1 MATVTMPTDDFEY
14 DGAAE
19 IAQAWRD
26 GLKPDPLL
34 TVSQWADEH
43 RMLSSKA
50 SAEPGRW
57 RTSRTPYLREIMDA
71 LSPSSALERVVFMKG
86 AQVGAPLALDVPI
99 PTPTGW
105 TTMGEVAVGDEVFD
119 EHGQPCPVVGVSPV
133 LHDRPCFE
141 VVFSDHTRIVCD
153 GDHLWTVWDE
163 RHPRYIR
170 LRTLPTREIAA
181 TVKSRKGKTNRY
193 AIDLTRPLALPA
205 QDLPIHPY
213 LLGLWLGNGNR
224 NMNRI
229 CCHEDDAF
237 EIRQHLIDCNVHA
250 EVVRLPSTRGR
261 ATEIVIEPG
270 GGTKKCCPHTGRF
283 LPTSGGTRFMQ
294 AVHALGLFRNKFIP
308 VAYLRASAEQ
318 RMELLRGLMD
328 ADGSVTQR
336 GRCEAS
342 FVLPSLVVGLR
353 DLLFGLGLKPS
364 LYPAAAKVRAFNGI
378 ERSCLPSWRLSFTAY
393 ADWPVFKLQRKR
405 ARMMAR
411 DAGRPSETER
421 RRIVAVHPA
430 PSVPV
435 RCISV
440 QSPNHLFLAGWQMV
454 PTHNTES
461 GSNWLGYIV
470 HHAPGP
476 VMAVWPTV
484 DMAKRNSKQRI
495 DPLIEESPVLAEL
508 ISPSRSRDSG
518 NTILSKEFRGGVL
531 VMTGAN
537 SAVGLRSMPVRYL
550 FLDEVDG
557 YPRDVEGE
565 GDAISLAEART
576 RTFARRKIFIVST
589 PTIAGASAIEREY
602 EASDQRRY
610 FVPCP
615 HCGALQWLR
624 FERLRWPKGEP
635 RSAAYHCEAC
645 EAPIAEHHKTAMLEA
660 GRWQA
665 TALDYQ
671 GKTAGFHLS
680 SLYSPVGWRSW
691 ADIAS
696 AWEAAIAKESG
707 SAAAIKTFKNTE
719 LGETWVEEGE
729 SPDWQRLLERREDY
743 RVGTIPWGGLLLVAG
758 ADVQKDRIE
767 CSVWAWGR
775 QQQSW
780 LIEHRVLMGDT
791 SRDAVWKRLAEMSRE
806 TWSHAS
812 GVQFPLK
819 ALALDTGY
827 ATQEAYAF
835 VRGAKDARILP
846 VKGMRAGAMGG
857 AALVGIPTS
866 VDVSTGGKKLRRGMR
881 VYSVAVG
888 MAKME
893 LYNHLRLS
901 ATLDE
906 TTGELIYPPGYVH
919 LPKVDTEYLQ
929 QLCAEQL
936 VTRRN
941 RNGFPVREWH
951 KVRERNEALDIF
963 VYCRA
968 AASILGMDRF
978 EERHWRELERTLLG
992 DHQTGADPPEDSS
1005 QTRLSIHKATEI
1017 SNESG
1022 GFVVSEPVSSAAAN
1036 RAVTKRSSR
1045 TVLRSRWMTR

>member
-1 MATVTMPTDDFEY
+1 MAAQPEAWEY

-26 GLKPDPLL
+26 GIKPDPLL

-71 LSPSSALERVVFMKG
+71 LSPVSPLERIVFMKG
-86 AQVGAPLALDVPI
+86 AQVGA
-99 PTPTGW
+99 
-105 TTMGEVAVGDEVFD
+105 
-119 EHGQPCPVVGVSPV
+119 
-133 LHDRPCFE
+133 
-141 VVFSDHTRIVCD
+141 
-153 GDHLWTVWDE
+153 
-163 RHPRYIR
+163 
-170 LRTLPTREIAA
+170 
-181 TVKSRKGKTNRY
+181 
-193 AIDLTRPLALPA
+193 
-205 QDLPIHPY
+205 
-213 LLGLWLGNGNR
+213 
-224 NMNRI
+224 
-229 CCHEDDAF
+229 
-237 EIRQHLIDCNVHA
+237 
-250 EVVRLPSTRGR
+250 
-261 ATEIVIEPG
+261 
-270 GGTKKCCPHTGRF
+270 
-283 LPTSGGTRFMQ
+283 
-294 AVHALGLFRNKFIP
+294 
-308 VAYLRASAEQ
+308 
-318 RMELLRGLMD
+318 
-328 ADGSVTQR
+328 
-336 GRCEAS
+336 
-342 FVLPSLVVGLR
+342 
-353 DLLFGLGLKPS
+353 
-364 LYPAAAKVRAFNGI
+364 
-378 ERSCLPSWRLSFTAY
+378 
-393 ADWPVFKLQRKR
+393 
-405 ARMMAR
+405 
-411 DAGRPSETER
+411 
-421 RRIVAVHPA
+421 
-430 PSVPV
+430 
-435 RCISV
+435 
-440 QSPNHLFLAGWQMV
+440 
-454 PTHNTES
+454 TES

-615 HCGALQWLR
+615 HCQAMQWLR
-624 FERLRWPKGEP
+624 FERLRWTKGDP
-635 RSAAYHCEAC
+635 RTAAYYCEAC
-645 EAPIAEHHKTAMLEA
+645 EQPIPEHHKTAMLEV
-660 GRWQA
+660 GKWQA
-665 TALDYQ
+665 TALDYR

-696 AWEAAIAKESG
+696 AWEAAMAKESG

-729 SPDWQRLLERREDY
+729 APDWQRLLERREDY
-743 RVGTIPWGGLLLVAG
+743 AVGTIPWGGLLLVAG
-758 ADVQKDRIE
+758 TDVQKDRIE

-780 LIEHRVLMGDT
+780 LVEHRVLMGDT
-791 SRDAVWKRLAEMSRE
+791 SRDAVWKRLAELSRE
-806 TWSHAS
+806 SWSHAS
-812 GVQFPLK
+812 GLQMPLK

-835 VRGAKDARILP
+835 VRRAKDARILP
-846 VKGMRAGAMGG
+846 VKGMRASAMGG

-866 VDVSTGGKKLRRGMR
+866 VDVSSGGKKLRRGMR

-888 MAKME
+888 LAKME
-893 LYNHLRLS
+893 LYNHLRQA

-906 TTGELIYPPGYVH
+906 TTGALIYPPGFVH
-919 LPKVDTEYLQ
+919 LPKVDAEYLQ

-951 KVRERNEALDIF
+951 KVRERNEGLDCA
-963 VYCRA
+963 VYARA

-978 EERHWRELERTLLG
+978 EERHWRELERTVLLEPMPQLPSDALRAG
-992 DHQTGADPPEDSS
+992 PGPPAAPPLLTE
-1005 QTRLSIHKATEI
+1005 ATE
-1017 SNESG
+1017 SSSEAG
-1022 GFVVSEPVSSAAAN
+1022 GFVVSDAQARPPARSAASAAKAT
-1036 RAVTKRSSR
+1036 RVRR
-1045 TVLRSRWMTR
+1045 VIRSRWLG